1 VLFYFH
7 KMNSSIL
14 LPFDVIKNKSMQAI
28 SNSNLICKDLNCDSD
43 DTTQSDITLVTPKYT
58 HFSLLTCW
66 GSIVPIPPDK
76 FLFKLMLSRGY
87 NCSLIPTLALRQN
100 RSPIFSFIYILI
112 IFKLKDFFLKLE
124 ILLLIS

>member
-1 VLFYFH
+1 
-7 KMNSSIL
+7 
-14 LPFDVIKNKSMQAI
+14 MQAI

-43 DTTQSDITLVTPKYT
+43 DAAESDITLVTPKYS

-100 RSPIFSFIYILI
+100 RFPIFLHISILYILT
-112 IFKLKDFFLKLE
+112 IFKLKQFF
-124 ILLLIS
+124 